1 MVIYIKVNVN
11 SVHKELYFNMD
22 YVQKDVE
29 LINYIQIESVFV

>member
-11 SVHKELYFNMD
+11 FVQKELYFNMD

-29 LINYIQIESVFV
+29 LINYIQTESVFV